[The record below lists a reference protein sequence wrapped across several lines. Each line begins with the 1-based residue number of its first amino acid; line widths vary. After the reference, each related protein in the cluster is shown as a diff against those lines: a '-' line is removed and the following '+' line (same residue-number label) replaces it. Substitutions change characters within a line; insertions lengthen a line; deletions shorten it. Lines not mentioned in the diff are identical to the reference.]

1 MALAGESL
9 TEEGAFFTVTVTL
22 AALPLWV
29 LTVMVAVPVFLAVI
43 TPEELTVATE
53 VLELEKL

>member
-1 MALAGESL
+1 MGEIL

-22 AALPLWV
+22 AVLPLWV

-43 TPEELTVATE
+43 TPEALTVATE